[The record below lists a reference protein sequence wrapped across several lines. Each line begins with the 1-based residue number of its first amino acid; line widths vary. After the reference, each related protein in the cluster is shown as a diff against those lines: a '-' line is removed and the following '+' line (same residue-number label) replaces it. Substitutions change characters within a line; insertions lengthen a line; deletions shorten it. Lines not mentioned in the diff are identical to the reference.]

1 MARQGRGGG
10 FPSAGGTC
18 SMSGMTTYNI
28 LGTPIAMPVEVADA
42 SAGTVIFDVAH
53 DAAQALAPE
62 GFDVIESSPG
72 RAQFALALVDY
83 RVNDLGAYHE
93 GGTILFVRPP
103 GGGEDGNFIT
113 HLPVDQEFTC
123 AAGNQIW
130 GFPKSVE
137 QVDVTDT
144 ETSSRW
150 VLTMD
155 GELVLDLTVPRGGG
169 SDEMPMMP
177 MTSYTLLDG
186 RPHATTFTQ
195 GGAGL
200 SMTFGGE
207 GVELTLGG
215 HPIAK
220 ELESLG
226 LPREPAL
233 STWLERMRGS
243 FEEPLPLS

>member
-1 MARQGRGGG
+1 MW
-10 FPSAGGTC
+10 
-18 SMSGMTTYNI
+18 GMTTHDI
-28 LGTPIAMPVEVADA
+28 LGTPISMPVEVADA
-42 SAGTVIFDVAH
+42 SAGTVIFDVAL

-62 GFDVIESSPG
+62 GFQVIESEPG

-93 GGTILFVRPP
+93 VGTILFVRPT

-113 HLPVDQEFTC
+113 HLPVDEEFTC
-123 AAGNQIW
+123 VAGNRIW

-137 QVDVTDT
+137 QIDVTQT

-150 VLTMD
+150 VLTMG
-155 GELVLDLTVPRGGG
+155 GELVLDVTVPRGGT
-169 SDEMPMMP
+169 DEMPPLP

-186 RPHATTFTQ
+186 RPHATRFTQ
-195 GGAGL
+195 GGSGS
-200 SMTFGGE
+200 SMGFGE
-207 GVELTLGG
+207 GVSLTLGT

-226 LPREPAL
+226 LPDAKVVI
-233 STWLERMRGS
+233 STWTEKMQAT
-243 FEEPLPLS
+243 FEEPRPL